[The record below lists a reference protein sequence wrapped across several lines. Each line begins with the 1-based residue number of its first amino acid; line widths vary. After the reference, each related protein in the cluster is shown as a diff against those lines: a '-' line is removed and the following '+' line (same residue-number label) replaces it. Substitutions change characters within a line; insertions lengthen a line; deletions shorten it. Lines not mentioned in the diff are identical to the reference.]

1 LTSKGDRY
9 ECDACGVVCVVD
21 EICGCA
27 ECDLICCGQPMK
39 KTGKKP
45 VKKKTQKK
53 KTAKKKK

>member
-9 ECDACGVVCVVD
+9 KCDACGVVCVVD

-39 KTGKKP
+39 KTGKKT

-53 KTAKKKK
+53 KAAKKK

>member
-1 LTSKGDRY
+1 MTSKGDRY
-9 ECDACGVVCVVD
+9 KCDACGVVCVVD

-39 KTGKKP
+39 KTGKKL
-45 VKKKTQKK
+45 VKKEPQKK